1 MKSKGETPSKAKN
14 HPLKRQGMLSSG
26 RKKLMQRKEQLRQR
40 ANKTDTKTM
49 ESKAK
54 GALLKSNR
62 GKTTKRGRQS
72 NSNKSPYCIPFICFT
87 RISWAN
93 QRSQTQYKEKNTHQ
107 CLALKR
113 RKKPKFSSNARQRY
127 KRKTKEQSKT
137 KPGAITE
144 GGSTKKPRKAKQKS
158 PEKPRNQKEYP

>member
-1 MKSKGETPSKAKN
+1 
-14 HPLKRQGMLSSG
+14 
-26 RKKLMQRKEQLRQR
+26 
-40 ANKTDTKTM
+40 M

-62 GKTTKRGRQS
+62 RKNNQARKTKQTKQGHHTVFHS
-72 NSNKSPYCIPFICFT
+72 FALLVYIV
-87 RISWAN
+87 AN

-113 RKKPKFSSNARQRY
+113 RKKRKFSSNARQRY

>member
-1 MKSKGETPSKAKN
+1 
-14 HPLKRQGMLSSG
+14 
-26 RKKLMQRKEQLRQR
+26 
-40 ANKTDTKTM
+40 M

-62 GKTTKRGRQS
+62 GKTTKQGKQS
-72 NSNKSPYCIPFICFT
+72 KQNKVTILYSIHLLYSC
-87 RISWAN
+87 ISW
-93 QRSQTQYKEKNTHQ
+93 QTKEAKHSKNTHQ

-113 RKKPKFSSNARQRY
+113 RNKQIFTSNARQRY